1 MADADSAGH
10 PRKDHLGLPA
20 AALLLSCCAFWGLQ
34 QVLVKATLAE
44 MPAAFQAMLRFTAS
58 TACLMAWCRF
68 RGIALF
74 ERDGSLWPG
83 LLVGVLFSGEML
95 CVFLGLQYIPAS
107 RLTVFLYASPLW
119 AALILPW
126 VIRSERL
133 RALQWLGLLLAFL
146 AVAYTL
152 RDGLLRGQTASQHW
166 GDILGLASG
175 LFWAMT
181 TVTIRSSRLMR
192 ASAEKLLFYQVGS
205 TALMSAALSLVLG
218 DVWVSSF
225 SPFAITSLALQSVV
239 GGFASYLVWMW
250 MLGRYPATKIG
261 AFALST
267 PVFALIFGALWL
279 GEPVHIELV
288 AALAAVIFGITLVN
302 RKPAPKPP
310 APADSAAA
318 TTSAP

>member
-10 PRKDHLGLPA
+10 PRRDHLGLPA

-58 TACLMAWCRF
+58 TLCLMVWCRV

-74 ERDGSLWPG
+74 GRDGSLWPG
-83 LLVGVLFSGEML
+83 LLVGALFAGEML

-133 RALQWLGLLLAFL
+133 RALQWVGLLLAFL

-192 ASAEKLLFYQVGS
+192 ASAEKLLFYQVAC
-205 TALMSAALSLVLG
+205 TAVAGGALSLLLG

-288 AALAAVIFGITLVN
+288 AALATVIFGITLVN
-302 RKPAPKPP
+302 RKPAAAQASATLP
-310 APADSAAA
+310 DAAA
-318 TTSAP
+318 ETT

>member
-1 MADADSAGH
+1 
-10 PRKDHLGLPA
+10 
-20 AALLLSCCAFWGLQ
+20 LQ
-34 QVLVKATLAE
+34 QVLVKATLEE
-44 MPAAFQAMLRFTAS
+44 MPAAFQAMLRFAAS
-58 TACLMAWCRF
+58 TACLMMWCRV

-74 ERDGSLWPG
+74 DRDGSLWPG
-83 LLVGVLFSGEML
+83 LLVGALFAGEML

-133 RALQWLGLLLAFL
+133 RALQWVGLLLAFL

-192 ASAEKLLFYQVGS
+192 ASAEKLLFYQVAC
-205 TALMSAALSLVLG
+205 TAVAGGALSLMLG

-225 SPFAITSLALQSVV
+225 SPFAITSLALQAVV

-279 GEPVHIELV
+279 GETVHIELV

-302 RKPAPKPP
+302 RKPA
-310 APADSAAA
+310 AA
-318 TTSAP
+318 TPPQATPETT

>member
-1 MADADSAGH
+1 M
-10 PRKDHLGLPA
+10 GLPA
-20 AALLLSCCAFWGLQ
+20 AALHLSCCAFWGLQ

-58 TACLMAWCRF
+58 TLCLMVWCRV

-74 ERDGSLWPG
+74 DRDGSLWPG
-83 LLVGVLFSGEML
+83 LLVGALFAGEML

-133 RALQWLGLLLAFL
+133 RALQWVGLLLAFL

-192 ASAEKLLFYQVGS
+192 ASAEKLLFYQVAC
-205 TALMSAALSLVLG
+205 TAVAGGALSLLLG

-288 AALAAVIFGITLVN
+288 AALATVIFGITLVN
-302 RKPAPKPP
+302 RKPAAAQASATPP
-310 APADSAAA
+310 DAAA
-318 TTSAP
+318 ETT

>member
-10 PRKDHLGLPA
+10 PRRDHLGLPA

-44 MPAAFQAMLRFTAS
+44 MPAAFQAMLRFAAS
-58 TACLMAWCRF
+58 TLCLMVWCRV

-74 ERDGSLWPG
+74 DRDSSLWPG
-83 LLVGVLFSGEML
+83 LLVGALFAGEML

-133 RALQWLGLLLAFL
+133 RALQWVGLLLAFL

-192 ASAEKLLFYQVGS
+192 ASAEKLLFYQVSG
-205 TALMSAALSLVLG
+205 AAVFSAALSLLLG

-261 AFALST
+261 SFALST

-288 AALAAVIFGITLVN
+288 AALATVIFGITLVN
-302 RKPAPKPP
+302 RKPAAAP
-310 APADSAAA
+310 APTDPPGAAA
-318 TTSAP
+318 ETT

>member
-10 PRKDHLGLPA
+10 PRRDHLGLPA

-44 MPAAFQAMLRFTAS
+44 MPAAFQAMLRFAAS
-58 TACLMAWCRF
+58 TLCLMAWCRV

-83 LLVGVLFSGEML
+83 LLVGALFAGEML
-95 CVFLGLQYIPAS
+95 CVFLGLQYISAS

-133 RALQWLGLLLAFL
+133 RALQWVGLLLAFM
-146 AVAYTL
+146 AVAFTL

-192 ASAEKLLFYQVGS
+192 ASPEKLLFYQVAC
-205 TALMSAALSLVLG
+205 TAVAGGALSLMLG

-225 SPFAITSLALQSVV
+225 SPFAITSLALQAVV

-250 MLGRYPATKIG
+250 MLGRYPATKMG

-302 RKPAPKPP
+302 RRPTVTPAPDAGAKTE
-310 APADSAAA
+310 
-318 TTSAP
+318 TT

>member
-1 MADADSAGH
+1 MADADGAGH
-10 PRKDHLGLPA
+10 PRRDHLGLPA

-44 MPAAFQAMLRFTAS
+44 MPAAFQAMLRFSAS
-58 TACLMAWCRF
+58 TLCLMAWCRV

-74 ERDGSLWPG
+74 ERDGSLWAG
-83 LLVGVLFSGEML
+83 LLVGALFAGEML

-175 LFWAMT
+175 LLWAMT

-192 ASAEKLLFYQVGS
+192 ASAEKLLYYQVGG
-205 TALMSAALSLVLG
+205 AAVFSAALSLLLG
-218 DVWVSSF
+218 DVWVSNF

-302 RKPAPKPP
+302 RKPAAAD
-310 APADSAAA
+310 APQA
-318 TTSAP
+318 TPETT

>member
-1 MADADSAGH
+1 
-10 PRKDHLGLPA
+10 
-20 AALLLSCCAFWGLQ
+20 
-34 QVLVKATLAE
+34 
-44 MPAAFQAMLRFTAS
+44 
-58 TACLMAWCRF
+58 
-68 RGIALF
+68 
-74 ERDGSLWPG
+74 
-83 LLVGVLFSGEML
+83 
-95 CVFLGLQYIPAS
+95 
-107 RLTVFLYASPLW
+107 LTVFLYASPLW

-133 RALQWLGLLLAFL
+133 RALQWVGLLLAFL

-152 RDGLLRGQTASQHW
+152 RDGLLRGQTEAQHW

-181 TVTIRSSRLMR
+181 TVTIRSSHRLMR
-192 ASAEKLLFYQVGS
+192 ASAEKLLFYQVAC
-205 TALMSAALSLVLG
+205 TAVAGGALSLILG

-225 SPFAITSLALQSVV
+225 SPFAITSLALQAVV

-279 GEPVHIELV
+279 GETVHIELV

-302 RKPAPKPP
+302 RKPAATPATPP
-310 APADSAAA
+310 DAAA
-318 TTSAP
+318 ETT

>member
-1 MADADSAGH
+1 
-10 PRKDHLGLPA
+10 
-20 AALLLSCCAFWGLQ
+20 
-34 QVLVKATLAE
+34 
-44 MPAAFQAMLRFTAS
+44 MPAAFQAMLRFAAS
-58 TACLMAWCRF
+58 TLCLMAWCRV

-74 ERDGSLWPG
+74 DRDGSLWPG
-83 LLVGVLFSGEML
+83 LLVGALFAGEML

-133 RALQWLGLLLAFL
+133 RALQWIGLLLAFL

-166 GDILGLASG
+166 GDMLGLASG

-181 TVTIRSSRLMR
+181 TVAIRSSRLMR
-192 ASAEKLLFYQVGS
+192 ASAEKLLFYQVGG
-205 TALMSAALSLVLG
+205 AAVFSAALSLILG
-218 DVWVSSF
+218 DVWISSF
-225 SPFAITSLALQSVV
+225 SPFAITSLALQAVV

-250 MLGRYPATKIG
+250 MLGRYPATKMG
-261 AFALST
+261 SFALST

-279 GEPVHIELV
+279 GEPVHMELV
-288 AALAAVIFGITLVN
+288 AALGVVIFGITLVN
-302 RKPAPKPP
+302 RKPA
-310 APADSAAA
+310 AARQPQA
-318 TTSAP
+318 TPETT

>member
-10 PRKDHLGLPA
+10 PRRDHLGLPA

-58 TACLMAWCRF
+58 TACLMVWCRL

-133 RALQWLGLLLAFL
+133 RALQWIGLLLAFL

-181 TVTIRSSRLMR
+181 TVTIRSSQRLMR

-205 TALMSAALSLVLG
+205 TALVSAALSLVLG

-279 GEPVHIELV
+279 SEPVHVELV

-302 RKPAPKPP
+302 RKPTPTPTT
-310 APADSAAA
+310 PADADADA
-318 TTSAP
+318 ETT

>member
-10 PRKDHLGLPA
+10 PRRDHLGLPA

-44 MPAAFQAMLRFTAS
+44 MPAAFQAMLRFAAS
-58 TACLMAWCRF
+58 TLCLMVWCRV

-74 ERDGSLWPG
+74 DRDGSLWPG
-83 LLVGVLFSGEML
+83 LLVGALFAGEML

-152 RDGLLRGQTASQHW
+152 RDGLLRGQTEAQHW
-166 GDILGLASG
+166 GDLLALASG

-181 TVTIRSSRLMR
+181 TVTIRSSQRLMR
-192 ASAEKLLFYQVGS
+192 ASAEKLLFYQVSG
-205 TALMSAALSLVLG
+205 AAVFSAALSLMLG
-218 DVWVSSF
+218 DVWGSSF
-225 SPFAITSLALQSVV
+225 SPFALASLALQSVV

-250 MLGRYPATKIG
+250 MLGRYPATKMG

-302 RKPAPKPP
+302 RRPTVTPAPDAGAKTE
-310 APADSAAA
+310 
-318 TTSAP
+318 TT

>member
-1 MADADSAGH
+1 MADADGAVH

-20 AALLLSCCAFWGLQ
+20 AALLLGCCAFWGLQ

-44 MPAAFQAMLRFTAS
+44 MPAAFQAMLRFAAS
-58 TACLMAWCRF
+58 TLCLMGWCRV
-68 RGIALF
+68 RSIVLF
-74 ERDGSLWPG
+74 DRDGSLWPG
-83 LLVGVLFSGEML
+83 LLVGALFAGEML

-133 RALQWLGLLLAFL
+133 RALQWAGLLLAFL

-152 RDGLLRGQTASQHW
+152 RDGLLRGQTEAQHW
-166 GDILGLASG
+166 GDIFALASG

-181 TVTIRSSRLMR
+181 TVTIRSSDRLMR
-192 ASAEKLLFYQVGS
+192 ASAEKLLFYQVGGA
-205 TALMSAALSLVLG
+205 TVFSAALSLILG

-225 SPFAITSLALQSVV
+225 SPFAMASLGLQAVV

-250 MLGRYPATKIG
+250 MLGRYPATKMG

-267 PVFALIFGALWL
+267 PVFSVLFGVLWL
-279 GEPVHIELV
+279 GEQVHIELV

-302 RKPAPKPP
+302 RKPTVTP
-310 APADSAAA
+310 ASDAEAKTE
-318 TTSAP
+318 TT

>member
-1 MADADSAGH
+1 MADADGAAH

-20 AALLLSCCAFWGLQ
+20 AALLLGCCAFWGLQ
-34 QVLVKATLAE
+34 QVLVRATLAE

-58 TACLMAWCRF
+58 TLCLVAWCRV

-74 ERDGSLWPG
+74 GRDGSLWPG
-83 LLVGVLFSGEML
+83 LLVGALFAGEML

-146 AVAYTL
+146 AVAFTL
-152 RDGLLRGQTASQHW
+152 RDGLLRGQTPLQHR
-166 GDILGLASG
+166 GDMLALASG

-181 TVTIRSSRLMR
+181 TVTIRSSQRLMR

-205 TALMSAALSLVLG
+205 TALVSAALSLILG
-218 DVWVSSF
+218 DVWVSDF

-279 GEPVHIELV
+279 SEPVHVELV
-288 AALAAVIFGITLVN
+288 AALAAVISGIALVN
-302 RKPAPKPP
+302 RKPAAATPP
-310 APADSAAA
+310 AA
-318 TTSAP
+318 TLETT

>member
-1 MADADSAGH
+1 MADADGAGH
-10 PRKDHLGLPA
+10 PRRDHLGLPA

-34 QVLVKATLAE
+34 QVLVKVTLE
-44 MPAAFQAMLRFTAS
+44 EVPAAFQAMLRFAAS
-58 TACLMAWCRF
+58 TACLMVWCRL

-83 LLVGVLFSGEML
+83 LLVGALFAGEML

-133 RALQWLGLLLAFL
+133 RALQWVGLLLAFL

-152 RDGLLRGQTASQHW
+152 RDGLLRGQTEAQHW
-166 GDILGLASG
+166 GDILALASG

-181 TVTIRSSRLMR
+181 TVTIRSSERLMR
-192 ASAEKLLFYQVGS
+192 ASAEKLLFYQVGG
-205 TALMSAALSLVLG
+205 AAVFSAALSLILG

-225 SPFAITSLALQSVV
+225 SPFAITSLALQAVV

-250 MLGRYPATKIG
+250 MLGRYPATKMG

-267 PVFALIFGALWL
+267 PVFAVIFGAVWL
-279 GEPVHIELV
+279 GETVHMELV

-302 RKPAPKPP
+302 RKPAATPATPP
-310 APADSAAA
+310 DA
-318 TTSAP
+318 TPETT

>member
-10 PRKDHLGLPA
+10 PRRDHLGLPA

-44 MPAAFQAMLRFTAS
+44 MPAAFQAMLRFAAS
-58 TACLMAWCRF
+58 TACLMVWCRV

-74 ERDGSLWPG
+74 DRDGSLWPG
-83 LLVGVLFSGEML
+83 LLVGVLFAGEML

-133 RALQWLGLLLAFL
+133 RALQWVGLLLAFL

-192 ASAEKLLFYQVGS
+192 ASAEKLLFYQVAC
-205 TALMSAALSLVLG
+205 TAVAGGALSLMLG

-225 SPFAITSLALQSVV
+225 SPFAITSLALQAVV

-279 GEPVHIELV
+279 GETVHMELV

-302 RKPAPKPP
+302 RRPA
-310 APADSAAA
+310 AAAA
-318 TTSAP
+318 TPPDATPETT

>member
-44 MPAAFQAMLRFTAS
+44 MPAAFQAMLRFAAS
-58 TACLMAWCRF
+58 TLCLMVWCRV

-74 ERDGSLWPG
+74 DRDSSLWPG
-83 LLVGVLFSGEML
+83 LLVGALFAGEML

-133 RALQWLGLLLAFL
+133 RALQWVGLLLAFL

-192 ASAEKLLFYQVGS
+192 ASAEKLLFYQVSG
-205 TALMSAALSLVLG
+205 AAVFSAALSLLLG

-261 AFALST
+261 SFALST

-288 AALAAVIFGITLVN
+288 AALATVIFGITLVN
-302 RKPAPKPP
+302 RKPAAAP
-310 APADSAAA
+310 APTDPPGAAA
-318 TTSAP
+318 ETT

>member
-10 PRKDHLGLPA
+10 PRRDHLGLPA
-20 AALLLSCCAFWGLQ
+20 GALLLSCCAFWGLQ

-58 TACLMAWCRF
+58 TLCLMVWCRV

-74 ERDGSLWPG
+74 DRDGSLWPG
-83 LLVGVLFSGEML
+83 LLVGALFAGEML

-133 RALQWLGLLLAFL
+133 RALQWVGLLLAFL

-192 ASAEKLLFYQVGS
+192 ASAEKLLFYQVAC
-205 TALMSAALSLVLG
+205 TAVAGGALSLMLG

-261 AFALST
+261 SFALST

-288 AALAAVIFGITLVN
+288 AALATVIFGITLVN
-302 RKPAPKPP
+302 RKPAAAP
-310 APADSAAA
+310 APTTPPGAAA
-318 TTSAP
+318 ETT

>member
-1 MADADSAGH
+1 MADADGAGH
-10 PRKDHLGLPA
+10 PRKDHLSLPA

-58 TACLMAWCRF
+58 TLCLMAWCRF

-83 LLVGVLFSGEML
+83 LLVGALFAGEML

-133 RALQWLGLLLAFL
+133 RAVQWFGLLLAFL

-166 GDILGLASG
+166 GDMLGLASG

-181 TVTIRSSRLMR
+181 TVAIRSSRLMR
-192 ASAEKLLFYQVGS
+192 ASAEKLLFYQVGG
-205 TALMSAALSLVLG
+205 AAVFSAALSLLLG

-225 SPFAITSLALQSVV
+225 SPFAITSLALQAVV

-250 MLGRYPATKIG
+250 MLGRYPATKMG

-267 PVFALIFGALWL
+267 PVFALIFGAFWL

-288 AALAAVIFGITLVN
+288 AALGVVIFGITLVN
-302 RKPAPKPP
+302 RKSAPAPVAPP
-310 APADSAAA
+310 EA
-318 TTSAP
+318 TAEIT

>member
-10 PRKDHLGLPA
+10 PRRDHLGLPA

-58 TACLMAWCRF
+58 TACLMVWCRL

-133 RALQWLGLLLAFL
+133 RALQWFGLLLAFL

-181 TVTIRSSRLMR
+181 TVTIRSSQRLMR

-205 TALMSAALSLVLG
+205 TALVSAALSLVLG

-279 GEPVHIELV
+279 SEPVHVELV

-302 RKPAPKPP
+302 RKPAPTPTT
-310 APADSAAA
+310 PADADAE
-318 TTSAP
+318 TT

>member
-10 PRKDHLGLPA
+10 PRRDHLGLPA

-44 MPAAFQAMLRFTAS
+44 MPAAFQAMLRFAAS
-58 TACLMAWCRF
+58 TLCLMVWCRV

-74 ERDGSLWPG
+74 DRDSSLWPG
-83 LLVGVLFSGEML
+83 LLVGALFAGEML

-133 RALQWLGLLLAFL
+133 RALQWVGLLLAFL

-152 RDGLLRGQTASQHW
+152 RDGLLSGQTASQHW

-192 ASAEKLLFYQVGS
+192 ASAEKLLFYQVSG
-205 TALMSAALSLVLG
+205 AAVFSAALSLLLG

-302 RKPAPKPP
+302 RRPA
-310 APADSAAA
+310 AAAA
-318 TTSAP
+318 TPPDADAETI

>member
-10 PRKDHLGLPA
+10 PRRDHLGLPA

-34 QVLVKATLAE
+34 QVLVKATLEE
-44 MPAAFQAMLRFTAS
+44 MPAAFQAMLRFAAS
-58 TACLMAWCRF
+58 TACLMVWCRV

-74 ERDGSLWPG
+74 DRDGSLWPG
-83 LLVGVLFSGEML
+83 LLVGTLFAGEML

-133 RALQWLGLLLAFL
+133 RALQWVGLLLAFM

-192 ASAEKLLFYQVGS
+192 ASAEKLLFYQVAC
-205 TALMSAALSLVLG
+205 TAVAGGALSLMLG

-225 SPFAITSLALQSVV
+225 SPFAITSLALQAVV

-279 GEPVHIELV
+279 GETVHIELV

-302 RKPAPKPP
+302 RKPAAATPP
-310 APADSAAA
+310 DAAA
-318 TTSAP
+318 ETT

>member
-10 PRKDHLGLPA
+10 PRRDHLGLPA

-44 MPAAFQAMLRFTAS
+44 MPAAFQAMLRFAAS
-58 TACLMAWCRF
+58 TLCLMVWCRV

-74 ERDGSLWPG
+74 DRDSSLWPG
-83 LLVGVLFSGEML
+83 LLVGALFAGEML

-133 RALQWLGLLLAFL
+133 RALQWVGLLLAFL

-192 ASAEKLLFYQVGS
+192 ASAEKLLFYQVAC
-205 TALMSAALSLVLG
+205 TAVAGGALSLLLG

-261 AFALST
+261 SFALST

-288 AALAAVIFGITLVN
+288 AALATVIFGITLVN
-302 RKPAPKPP
+302 RKPAAAP
-310 APADSAAA
+310 APTDPPGAAA
-318 TTSAP
+318 ETT

>member
-44 MPAAFQAMLRFTAS
+44 MPAAFQAMLRFAAS
-58 TACLMAWCRF
+58 TLCLMVWCRV

-74 ERDGSLWPG
+74 DRDSSLWPG
-83 LLVGVLFSGEML
+83 LLVGALFAGEML

-133 RALQWLGLLLAFL
+133 RALQWVGLLLAFL

-192 ASAEKLLFYQVGS
+192 ASAEKLLFYQVAC
-205 TALMSAALSLVLG
+205 TAVAGGALSLLLG

-261 AFALST
+261 SFALST

-288 AALAAVIFGITLVN
+288 AALATVIFGITLVN
-302 RKPAPKPP
+302 RKPAAAP
-310 APADSAAA
+310 APTDPPGAAA
-318 TTSAP
+318 ETT

>member
-10 PRKDHLGLPA
+10 PCRDHLGLPA

-58 TACLMAWCRF
+58 TLCLMAWCRV

-83 LLVGVLFSGEML
+83 LLVGALFAGEML

-133 RALQWLGLLLAFL
+133 RALQWVGLLLAFL

-166 GDILGLASG
+166 GDMLGLASG

-181 TVTIRSSRLMR
+181 TVAIRSSRLMR
-192 ASAEKLLFYQVGS
+192 ASAEKLLFYQVGG
-205 TALMSAALSLVLG
+205 AAVFSAALSLILG
-218 DVWVSSF
+218 DVWISSF
-225 SPFAITSLALQSVV
+225 SPFAITSLALQAVV

-302 RKPAPKPP
+302 RKPA
-310 APADSAAA
+310 AA
-318 TTSAP
+318 TAPQATTETT

>member
-58 TACLMAWCRF
+58 TLCLMAWCRV

-74 ERDGSLWPG
+74 DRDGSLWPG
-83 LLVGVLFSGEML
+83 LLVGALFAGEML

-133 RALQWLGLLLAFL
+133 RALQWVGLLLAFL

-192 ASAEKLLFYQVGS
+192 ASAEKLLFYQVAC
-205 TALMSAALSLVLG
+205 TAVAGGALSLMLG

-261 AFALST
+261 SFALST

-288 AALAAVIFGITLVN
+288 AALATVIFGITLVN
-302 RKPAPKPP
+302 RKPAAAQASATLP
-310 APADSAAA
+310 DAAA
-318 TTSAP
+318 ETT

>member
-10 PRKDHLGLPA
+10 PRRDHLGLPA

-44 MPAAFQAMLRFTAS
+44 MPAAFQAMLRFAAS
-58 TACLMAWCRF
+58 TLCLMVWCRV

-74 ERDGSLWPG
+74 DRDSSLWPG
-83 LLVGVLFSGEML
+83 LLVGALFAGEML

-133 RALQWLGLLLAFL
+133 RALQWVGLLLAFL

-152 RDGLLRGQTASQHW
+152 RDGLLSGQTASQHW

-192 ASAEKLLFYQVGS
+192 ASAEKLLFYQVAC
-205 TALMSAALSLVLG
+205 TAVAGGALSLLLG

-261 AFALST
+261 SFALST

-288 AALAAVIFGITLVN
+288 AALATVIFGITLVN
-302 RKPAPKPP
+302 RKPAAAQASATPP
-310 APADSAAA
+310 DAAA
-318 TTSAP
+318 ETT

>member
-10 PRKDHLGLPA
+10 PRRDHLGLPA

-44 MPAAFQAMLRFTAS
+44 MPAAFQAMQRFTAS
-58 TACLMAWCRF
+58 TLCLMVWCRV

-74 ERDGSLWPG
+74 DRDGSLWPG
-83 LLVGVLFSGEML
+83 LLVGALFAGEML

-133 RALQWLGLLLAFL
+133 RALQWVGLLLAFM

-192 ASAEKLLFYQVGS
+192 ASPEKLLFYQVAC
-205 TALMSAALSLVLG
+205 TAVAGGALSLMLG

-225 SPFAITSLALQSVV
+225 SPFAITSLALQAVV

-267 PVFALIFGALWL
+267 PVFSVIFGALWL
-279 GEPVHIELV
+279 GETVHIELV
-288 AALAAVIFGITLVN
+288 AALATVIFGITLVN
-302 RKPAPKPP
+302 RKPAPASPP
-310 APADSAAA
+310 DTA
-318 TTSAP
+318 TGTT

>member
-10 PRKDHLGLPA
+10 PRRDHLGLPA

-58 TACLMAWCRF
+58 TLCLMVWCRV

-74 ERDGSLWPG
+74 DRDGSLWPG
-83 LLVGVLFSGEML
+83 LLVGALFAGEML

-133 RALQWLGLLLAFL
+133 RALQWVGLLLAFL

-192 ASAEKLLFYQVGS
+192 ASAEKLLFYQVAC
-205 TALMSAALSLVLG
+205 TAVAGGALSLLLG

-261 AFALST
+261 SFALST

-288 AALAAVIFGITLVN
+288 AALATVIFGITLVN
-302 RKPAPKPP
+302 RKPA
-310 APADSAAA
+310 AAQASATPEDASA
-318 TTSAP
+318 ETT

>member
-1 MADADSAGH
+1 MYTQSFNVPDGPVAPTASREIKPVLSAH
-10 PRKDHLGLPA
+10 E
-20 AALLLSCCAFWGLQ
+20 Q
-34 QVLVKATLAE
+34 QVLVKATLEE
-44 MPAAFQAMLRFTAS
+44 MPAAFQAMLRFAAS
-58 TACLMAWCRF
+58 TACLMLWCRL

-74 ERDGSLWPG
+74 DRDGSLWPG
-83 LLVGVLFSGEML
+83 LLVGVLFAGEML

-133 RALQWLGLLLAFL
+133 RALQWVGLLLAFM

-192 ASAEKLLFYQVGS
+192 ASAEKLLFYQVAC
-205 TALMSAALSLVLG
+205 TAVAGGALSLMLG

-225 SPFAITSLALQSVV
+225 SPFAITSLALQAVV

-279 GEPVHIELV
+279 GETVHMELV

-302 RKPAPKPP
+302 RKPAAATPP
-310 APADSAAA
+310 DAAA
-318 TTSAP
+318 ETT

>member
-10 PRKDHLGLPA
+10 PRRDHLGLPA

-44 MPAAFQAMLRFTAS
+44 MPAAFQAMLRFAAS
-58 TACLMAWCRF
+58 TLCLMVWCRV

-74 ERDGSLWPG
+74 DRDGSLWPG
-83 LLVGVLFSGEML
+83 LLVGALFAGEML

-133 RALQWLGLLLAFL
+133 RALQWVGLLLAFL

-192 ASAEKLLFYQVGS
+192 ASPEKLLFYQVAC
-205 TALMSAALSLVLG
+205 TAVAGGALSLILG

-225 SPFAITSLALQSVV
+225 SPFAITSLALQAVV

-279 GEPVHIELV
+279 GEQVHIELV
-288 AALAAVIFGITLVN
+288 AALATVIFGITLVN
-302 RKPAPKPP
+302 RKPAAANPP
-310 APADSAAA
+310 DAAAA
-318 TTSAP
+318 TT

>member
-58 TACLMAWCRF
+58 TACLVAWCRF

-83 LLVGVLFSGEML
+83 LLVGILFAGEML
-95 CVFLGLQYIPAS
+95 CVFLGLQHIPAS

-133 RALQWLGLLLAFL
+133 RVLQWLGLLLAFL

-152 RDGLLRGQTASQHW
+152 RDGLVRGQNPSQHW
-166 GDILGLASG
+166 GDLLGLASG

-181 TVTIRSSRLMR
+181 TVTIRSSRLMQ

-205 TALMSAALSLVLG
+205 TAVVAAMLSMVMG
-218 DVWVSSF
+218 DVWVSNF

-279 GEPVHIELV
+279 GEPVHTELV

-302 RKPAPKPP
+302 RKPAPIPTT
-310 APADSAAA
+310 PADSDAK
-318 TTSAP
+318 TT

>member
-10 PRKDHLGLPA
+10 PRRDHLGLPA

-34 QVLVKATLAE
+34 QVLVKDTLEE
-44 MPAAFQAMLRFTAS
+44 MPAAFQAMLRFAAS
-58 TACLMAWCRF
+58 TACLMVWCRV

-74 ERDGSLWPG
+74 DRDGSLWPG
-83 LLVGVLFSGEML
+83 LLVGALFAGEML

-133 RALQWLGLLLAFL
+133 RALQWVGLLLAFM

-192 ASAEKLLFYQVGS
+192 ASAEKLLFYQVAC
-205 TALMSAALSLVLG
+205 TAVAGGALSLMLG

-225 SPFAITSLALQSVV
+225 SPFAITSLALQAVV

-288 AALAAVIFGITLVN
+288 AALATVIFGITLVN
-302 RKPAPKPP
+302 RKPAAATPP
-310 APADSAAA
+310 DAAA
-318 TTSAP
+318 ETT